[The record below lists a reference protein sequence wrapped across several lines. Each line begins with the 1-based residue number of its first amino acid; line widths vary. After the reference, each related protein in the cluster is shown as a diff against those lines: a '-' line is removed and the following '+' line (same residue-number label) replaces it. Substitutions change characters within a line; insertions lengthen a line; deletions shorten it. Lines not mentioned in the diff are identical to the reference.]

1 MKAPPFRY
9 HAPRSLPEAVELL
22 NTLDNARVLGGGQ
35 SLMPM
40 LNLRLAAPDHVIDL
54 GNISELRGIVETDD
68 AIAIGAMTTQRE
80 IEKSTVVHRA
90 CSLLSQAVA
99 HVGHQQTRNRGTIG
113 GSLCHFDPSA
123 ELAVAASALDANLT
137 IAGPSGDRTLPFS
150 EFPIGLMTTALE
162 ENEILTRIDIAK
174 RDAKTGT
181 AFLEFNRRPADFAIV
196 SVAVELALGK
206 DDRVRHTAVA
216 VGGLDYAPIRFRA
229 AEDILIGQYPS
240 ADLFESASKTA
251 DDLDCEGDAL
261 YPAEYRRDLCRV
273 LLRRALQKASRIC

>member
-1 MKAPPFRY
+1 
-9 HAPRSLPEAVELL
+9 
-22 NTLDNARVLGGGQ
+22 
-35 SLMPM
+35 
-40 LNLRLAAPDHVIDL
+40 
-54 GNISELRGIVETDD
+54 
-68 AIAIGAMTTQRE
+68 
-80 IEKSTVVHRA
+80 
-90 CSLLSQAVA
+90 
-99 HVGHQQTRNRGTIG
+99 
-113 GSLCHFDPSA
+113 
-123 ELAVAASALDANLT
+123 
-137 IAGPSGDRTLPFS
+137 
-150 EFPIGLMTTALE
+150 LE